1 MRVLALTHRT
11 PFPPDKGDKIRTH
24 HLLTRLAKRC
34 EVHLL
39 AFAEPPADV
48 AHTAL
53 LRRHFAS
60 VSLVPIDLRWQKV
73 KALPRLLGLR
83 PMTLSVF
90 GSARFEAEVDRA
102 VRELAPDAILAESS
116 SMAPYALRHPE
127 VPLVMDFV
135 DVDSAKWRAYAD
147 EAAFPMRAV
156 YQREASTLEDYE
168 REVARRAVISAVT
181 ADREKVLLAA
191 IAPGCDARTL
201 ANGVDT
207 DYFAPAAAPATDA
220 SAVFFGAMDYHAN
233 VEAAVF
239 LVREVMPRV
248 RARYPGFR
256 VVIAG
261 SRPSAEVRALA
272 AVDGVTVT
280 GYVDDIRSHVTGC
293 AVCVIPLRVARGVQ
307 NKVLEAMAMGVPVV
321 CSPAAAE
328 GIEAEPGTQL
338 LVAPY
343 GDHGG
348 PMAEAV
354 LALLHDRGR
363 ASAIAAAARHRVEG
377 RYGWEPR
384 SDELHGMLAEA
395 SARRVR
401 RA

>member
-34 EVHLL
+34 EVHLV
-39 AFAEPPADV
+39 AFAEPPSDGEHV
-48 AHTAL
+48 AR

-60 VSLVPIDLRWQKV
+60 VTLVPLDMRWQKL
-73 KALPRLLGLR
+73 KALPGLLGRR

-90 GSARFEAEVDRA
+90 HSDRLRDEVDGA
-102 VRELAPDAILAESS
+102 VRELRPDAILAESS
-116 SMAPYALRHPE
+116 SMAPYALRHPA

-135 DVDSAKWRAYAD
+135 DVDSAKWRAYAQ
-147 EAAFPMRAV
+147 EARLPMRAV
-156 YQREASTLEDYE
+156 YEREAATLEAYE
-168 REVARRAVISAVT
+168 REVARRAVISTVT

-201 ANGVDT
+201 PNGVDT
-207 DYFAPAAAPATDA
+207 DYFGAGEGPAGDA

-248 RARYPGFR
+248 RARYPDFR

-261 SRPSAEVRALA
+261 SRPTAEVRALA
-272 AVDGVTVT
+272 AVEGVTVT
-280 GYVDDIRSHVTGC
+280 GYVADIRPHVTGC

-328 GIEAEPGTQL
+328 GIEAEAGTQL
-338 LVAPY
+338 VVAAY
-343 GDHGG
+343 GGQG
-348 PMAEAV
+348 APMAEAV
-354 LALLHDRGR
+354 MALLHDRARGH
-363 ASAIAAAARHRVEG
+363 AIAAAARQRVVS

-384 SDELHGMLAEA
+384 SEELHGMLTEA
-395 SARRVR
+395 SARR
-401 RA
+401 A

>member
-34 EVHLL
+34 ELHLM
-39 AFAEPPADV
+39 AFAEPPSDL
-48 AHTAL
+48 AHAAR

-60 VSLVPIDLRWQKV
+60 VTLEPIDLRWQKV
-73 KALPRLLGLR
+73 KALPWMLGWR

-90 GSARFEAEVDRA
+90 GSARLQTAVDRA
-102 VRELAPDAILAESS
+102 VRELNPDAILAESS

-135 DVDSAKWRAYAD
+135 DVDSAKWRAYAE
-147 EAAFPMRAV
+147 EASFPMRSV
-156 YQREASTLEDYE
+156 YRREAATLEQYE
-168 REVARRAVISAVT
+168 RDVARRAVISTVT
-181 ADREKVLLAA
+181 ADREKVLLSA

-207 DYFAPAAAPATDA
+207 DYFSPAAAPAEDA

-239 LVREVMPRV
+239 LVRDVLPRV

-261 SRPSAEVRALA
+261 SRPTAEVRALA

-280 GYVDDIRSHVTGC
+280 GYVDDIRGHVRGC
-293 AVCVIPLRVARGVQ
+293 AVCIIPLRVARGVQ

-328 GIEAEPGTQL
+328 GIEAEPGTHL
-338 LVAPY
+338 VVAPF
-343 GDHGG
+343 GEHGA

-354 LALLHDRGR
+354 LALLHDRARGH
-363 ASAIAAAARHRVEG
+363 AIAAAARQRVEA

-384 SDELHGMLAEA
+384 SDELHGMLTEA
-395 SARRVR
+395 SERRARR
-401 RA
+401 